1 MPKRLYILYPFSA
14 LLLGMLMTQVVAT
27 VHVFLSNMALLDS
40 LNAIKDAGYLTVPNQ
55 NVMPGLRSFSA
66 AFYGGLFFTFSIGA
80 GLSFLSLALA
90 WVWDRLF
97 SRKKHLLY
105 VFISLWLAC
114 LIALNIYG
122 FKFLATLYFLTVP
135 PAVFAIAAHCLTY
148 LNKQNRHRNEMVHVV
163 PVIVLALFLFWQIDA
178 RMFTDFRDIYLIDN
192 PVGSKINNFYYKY
205 NLYPAE
211 VFKSL
216 DQKILKTC
224 RIEKIEKVGSRRTLE
239 NILISS
245 DYIPIRGN
253 KDVDLKVAQEDN
265 DIIFENRGEFIL
277 RMTANDFFASPD
289 KAIKLFAEK
298 SDDHSFF
305 RKFTFIFLLMGLP
318 IAVYVIWHASIAL
331 VLSFFLRIKT
341 ASIIASGTCFIMCLI
356 LFFSFHL
363 NRGRDVS
370 IDDLPNALRSDRW
383 QKRVAALKLIDEK
396 KLEIKNFQVY
406 HKLMVSTNNS
416 ERYWFIKTLGNSQS
430 TATYNDLL
438 GFLDATDRNVL
449 TMTFYALGK
458 RGNRQAISQIL
469 NKIETSNDWYSQ
481 WYAYQALRSLGWKQS
496 TSK

>member
-1 MPKRLYILYPFSA
+1 MPKKLYIFYPFSA

-55 NVMPGLRSFSA
+55 KVMPGLKGFST

-80 GLSFLSLALA
+80 GLSFFTLALA

-97 SRKKHLLY
+97 SRKKYLLY
-105 VFISLWLAC
+105 VFFSLWLLC
-114 LIALNIYG
+114 LVALNING
-122 FKFLATLYFLTVP
+122 FTFYVTLYFLAVP

-148 LNKQNRHRNEMVHVV
+148 LNKQNRHRNEMIHVV
-163 PVIVLALFLFWQIDA
+163 PVIVLALFLFWQTDA
-178 RMFTDFRDIYLIDN
+178 RMFTDFRDIFLIAN

-211 VFKSL
+211 LFKSL
-216 DQKILKTC
+216 DQKMLKTC
-224 RIEKIEKVGSRRTLE
+224 RIEKIENVGSRRTLE

-245 DYIPIRGN
+245 DYIPIIGN
-253 KDVDLKVAQEDN
+253 NAVDLKVIQKDN

-277 RMTANDFFASPD
+277 RMTANDFFANPD

-318 IAVYVIWHASIAL
+318 IAVYVIWHAFIAI

-341 ASIIASGTCFIMCLI
+341 ASVIASGTCFVICLI
-356 LFFSFHL
+356 LFISFHL
-363 NRGRDVS
+363 NRGRAVS
-370 IDDLPNALRSDRW
+370 IDDLPEALKSDRW

-396 KLEIKNFQVY
+396 KLEIRNFQAY
-406 HKLMVSTNNS
+406 PKLLVSTHKS

-430 TATYNDLL
+430 TATYQDLL
-438 GFLDATDRNVL
+438 SFLDDTDRNVL
-449 TMTFYALGK
+449 TMTFYALGQ
-458 RGNRQAISQIL
+458 RGNRHAISQII
-469 NKIETSNDWYSQ
+469 NKIETSTDWYSQ
-481 WYAYQALRSLGWKQS
+481 WYAYRALRSLGWKQS